1 MIKNNQENL
10 DDVDKILSKMDGR
23 IVRKATD
30 TDLCNHGTNQ
40 KCANCLPLDVSART
54 EKGK

>member
-1 MIKNNQENL
+1 MTKNNQENL

-40 KCANCLPLDVSART
+40 KCANCLPLDVSAHT